1 MRPDI
6 LGRPVSVRVVIGED
20 SYLLREGIERVVAA
34 APDLELVGSCGAM
47 SVLRE
52 LVEALSP
59 DVVLT
64 DTRMSSSETDEGI
77 ALAADLRRTNPGIA
91 VVVLSGDASS
101 SSANQLFADGAG
113 GRAYLLKE
121 RIADG
126 DELVRIVRTVAAGGT
141 YLDPGAITVLF
152 ADRDGD
158 RDERLNRLTPREN
171 EVLALVAAGD
181 TNVVIS
187 QKLGI
192 GKRGVERHLNSIFAK
207 LDLHDSE
214 NVSRRV
220 AAALAFRDG
229 R

>member
-1 MRPDI
+1 
-6 LGRPVSVRVVIGED
+6 
-20 SYLLREGIERVVAA
+20 
-34 APDLELVGSCGAM
+34 
-47 SVLRE
+47 
-52 LVEALSP
+52 
-59 DVVLT
+59 
-64 DTRMSSSETDEGI
+64 
-77 ALAADLRRTNPGIA
+77 
-91 VVVLSGDASS
+91 
-101 SSANQLFADGAG
+101 
-113 GRAYLLKE
+113 
-121 RIADG
+121 
-126 DELVRIVRTVAAGGT
+126 
-141 YLDPGAITVLF
+141 VLF